1 MDRYSSA
8 KGANDTSLGHRPREP
23 GKAPRS
29 GEGLKAR
36 SILAPRRV
44 RDQGVGKRRL
54 ACMARAFSPRLG
66 LFVVCQTFLGRW
78 PRLGWNAPLALWK
91 HPSLFHGLGNR
102 HFRWPVG
109 GIGSERCPFL
119 SFVTRRSSPSQWH
132 NSRWESSPS
141 KCARIGNGT
150 LNGDEKS

>member
-1 MDRYSSA
+1 MERAFSA
-8 KGANDTSLGHRPREP
+8 KGAPHTSLGHRPREP

-29 GEGLKAR
+29 GQGLKAR
-36 SILAPRRV
+36 PMLAPRGFC
-44 RDQGVGKRRL
+44 DQGVGKRHV

-66 LFVVCQTFLGRW
+66 LFVVGHAFLGRW
-78 PRLGWNAPLALWK
+78 PRLEWDAPLALWK

-102 HFRWPVG
+102 HFRWPVC

-119 SFVTRRSSPSQWH
+119 SSTTRRSSLFQWQ
-132 NSRWESSPS
+132 NSRWDAPW

-150 LNGDEKS
+150 LKGDEKS